1 MKKFIASLIVVVML
15 CFSQAAY
22 CAPFSVN
29 GGDGGNDPSVMAI
42 TNPAY
47 QAVSVPSGEYVVSGY
62 AKCGAE
68 VSVYMLNANG
78 AYELCVTPSYVG
90 ASGIFFRTVSLY
102 PGRNTFVV
110 RAQLG
115 DSYKQV
121 RFDAICFAFGNI
133 Y

>member
-68 VSVYMLNANG
+68 VSVYRLNARFLFIR
-78 AYELCVTPSYVG
+78 AEIPLLCVLSS
-90 ASGIFFRTVSLY
+90 ATVTS
-102 PGRNTFVV
+102 R
-110 RAQLG
+110 
-115 DSYKQV
+115 
-121 RFDAICFAFGNI
+121 
-133 Y
+133 